1 MSRDNVTGRTY
12 GMGGTREDFPLLCE
26 NRLRRV
32 HAPSCH
38 IEHSSNAHPAFLP
51 SVPLSLAEVA
61 DNEPLGASPGLVAS
75 PQAAPGAS
83 ARRLTMSQQ
92 AMLKSAVSF
101 AARKK
106 ERA

>member
-1 MSRDNVTGRTY
+1 MH
-12 GMGGTREDFPLLCE
+12 
-26 NRLRRV
+26 LR
-32 HAPSCH
+32 A
-38 IEHSSNAHPAFLP
+38 ISSTVPTLILP

-75 PQAAPGAS
+75 PQATTGAS